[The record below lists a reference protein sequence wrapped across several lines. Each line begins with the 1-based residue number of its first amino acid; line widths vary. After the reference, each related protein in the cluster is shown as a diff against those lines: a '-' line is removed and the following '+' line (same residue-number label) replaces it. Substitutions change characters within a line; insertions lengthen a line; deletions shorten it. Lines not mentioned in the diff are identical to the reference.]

1 MSMSSNTNTHN
12 AFSLQGKTILV
23 TGASSGLGQQIA
35 ISCAMRGA
43 RIIATGRDLGRLQVT
58 FDQLP
63 GDNHVQIPAE
73 LTDAQDRS
81 ALVNAAPKIDG
92 LVHCAGKQMLSPIR
106 QLRESLMTEMYAIH
120 FLAPVMLTQQLL
132 QSSKIAAGGSI
143 LFMLSTSAHIG
154 TRGVGP
160 YSAMKSGLLGIIR
173 CLAIES
179 AKHRIRVNGMSPS
192 VVPTPMWGDAGQ
204 NAQLEAQR
212 ARHPLG
218 LGTPEDIANAAIYL
232 LADASRWVTGTTL
245 VMDGGAVL

>member
-1 MSMSSNTNTHN
+1 MNSPMRNP
-12 AFSLQGKTILV
+12 FSLEDKTILV

-35 ISCAMRGA
+35 IACAQRGA
-43 RIIATGRDLGRLQVT
+43 RVVATGRNADRLQAT
-58 FDQLP
+58 LACLP
-63 GDNHVQIPAE
+63 GADHQQMPAE
-73 LTDAQDRS
+73 LTDAKDR
-81 ALVNAAPKIDG
+81 AKLADIAPKLDG

-132 QSSKIAAGGSI
+132 YTGKMAPGSSMI
-143 LFMLSTSAHIG
+143 FMLSTAAHIG

-179 AKHRIRVNGMSPS
+179 AKHRMRVNGISPS
-192 VVPTPMWGDAGQ
+192 VIPTPMWGDAGQ
-204 NAQLEAQR
+204 NAQLESQR

-218 LGTPEDIANAAIYL
+218 LGTPEDVANAAIYL
-232 LADASRWVTGTTL
+232 LSDASRWVTGTSL
-245 VMDGGAVL
+245 VMDGGSVL

>member
-1 MSMSSNTNTHN
+1 MSSSTANNTPS
-12 AFSLQGKTILV
+12 AFSLQGKSILV
-23 TGASSGLGQQIA
+23 TGASSGLGRQIA

-43 RIIATGRDLGRLQVT
+43 RIVATGRDRGRLQAT
-58 FDQLP
+58 FDQLQ
-63 GDNHVQIPAE
+63 GQDHVQIPAE

-81 ALVNAAPKIDG
+81 ALAVAAPKIDG

-106 QLRESLMTEMYAIH
+106 QLREALMTEMYAIH

-132 QSSKIAAGGSI
+132 QTNKVAAGGSI
-143 LFMLSTSAHIG
+143 VFMLSTSAHIG

-173 CLAIES
+173 CLAMES
-179 AKHRIRVNGMSPS
+179 AKHRIRVNGISPS

-218 LGTPEDIANAAIYL
+218 LGTPEDVANAAIYL
-232 LADASRWVTGTTL
+232 LSDASRWVTGTSL